1 MRATPEQLHEM
12 FSYCMDFARTMLEKA
27 GDFYPFGA
35 TLAPDG
41 VVATVGGDNG
51 EEKPNPLEIYKLLSD
66 AFGTGALDGQFLGV
80 ALAANVN
87 IPAQYSPTAPDGLRV
102 QLETFG
108 YARYVYVPY
117 QVKQEGIFK
126 KKNVVVFDE
135 PFSVEIPANFFVST
149 S

>member
-1 MRATPEQLHEM
+1 MGATPEQIHEM
-12 FSYCMDFARTMLEKA
+12 FSYCMGFARTMLENA

-41 VVATVGGDNG
+41 VVAAIGGYNG
-51 EEKPNPLEIYKLLSD
+51 EERPNPREIYKLLSD
-66 AFGTGALDGQFLGV
+66 AFVAGALNGQFAGV

-102 QLETFG
+102 QLESSG

-117 QVKQEGIFK
+117 RLKKEGIFK
-126 KKNVVVFDE
+126 KKIVVEFDE
-135 PFSVEIPANFFVST
+135 PFSVDIAANFFVST